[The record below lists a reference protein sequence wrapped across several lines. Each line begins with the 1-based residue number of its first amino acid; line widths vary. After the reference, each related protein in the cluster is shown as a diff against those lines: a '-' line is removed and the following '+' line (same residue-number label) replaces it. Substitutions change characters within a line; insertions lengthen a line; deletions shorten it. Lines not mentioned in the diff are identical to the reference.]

1 MFGDRI
7 PGSLNIH
14 SLSPTQ
20 SYHMKRTAV
29 SFVLLLGCMLSAYSQ
44 PSAYEQLRE
53 DPKKAYGTYY
63 PYLFTTETLTPAP
76 KGYKPVYISLYARH
90 GSRYAWNA
98 KVYQELDALLAE
110 ASQKNILTEEGKVFY
125 GRFLNIKEE
134 LMTGVSE
141 LTQVGWEQQQ
151 RNARV
156 MYDRFKELFRDGGNV
171 FAISSMSR
179 RCMLSMSAFCQ
190 ELVQCNPKIEIRE
203 QTSRF
208 TLDGVVPTDDENPY
222 KRDFPKVSPRYEK
235 NMDSFVPD
243 TTQTSKVLA
252 RMFTS
257 TASLDGDL
265 EEVAENLVDLYI
277 SLPSIGYEGMMDGIV
292 TDEDV
297 VAHWETAN
305 LGSYSWVFSG
315 QFQMIPIL
323 QDVIKKADAVLDGS
337 IDRKADLRF
346 GHDSCLGPLTV
357 LMGLNGADLDPEDP
371 YEVKNC
377 YQNWQTCKAGNIQLI
392 FYKNLKKGGD
402 VLVKCLLNGSEASL
416 PLETDI
422 FPYYRWSDVRDL
434 YLERCSRF

>member
-1 MFGDRI
+1 MRQLISFFLILCFGQAAFSQ
-7 PGSLNIH
+7 SL
-14 SLSPTQ
+14 
-20 SYHMKRTAV
+20 
-29 SFVLLLGCMLSAYSQ
+29 AYD
-44 PSAYEQLRE
+44 QLKE

-63 PYLFTTETLTPAP
+63 PYLFTMEELTPAP
-76 KGYKPVYISLYARH
+76 KGYEPVYISLYARH
-90 GSRYAWNA
+90 GSRYAWNG

-110 ASQKNILTEEGKVFY
+110 ASEKNILTEAGKIFY
-125 GRFLNIKEE
+125 KRFLGIKEE

-151 RNARV
+151 RNAKV
-156 MYDRFKELFRDGGNV
+156 MYNRFKDVFKDGGNV

-190 ELVQCNPKIEIRE
+190 ELVQCNPEIEIRE

-208 TLDGVVPTDDENPY
+208 TLDGVVPTDEENPLR
-222 KRDFPKVSPRYEK
+222 RDIPKVKPRYEK
-235 NMDSFVPD
+235 NKSSFVPD
-243 TTQTSKVLA
+243 TTQTSKVLS

-257 TASLDGDL
+257 TESLSGDL
-265 EEVAENLVDLYI
+265 EEIAENLVDLYI
-277 SLPSIGYEGMMDGIV
+277 SLPSIGYEGLMDGIV

-297 VAHWETAN
+297 VTHWETAN

-315 QFQMIPIL
+315 QYQMIPIL
-323 QDVIKKADAVLDGS
+323 QDIIKKADAVFDGS
-337 IDRKADLRF
+337 VDRKADLRF

-357 LMGLNGADLDPEDP
+357 LMGINGADLDPEDP

-392 FYKNLKKGGD
+392 FYKGRKKDGD
-402 VLVKCLLNGSEASL
+402 ILVKCLLNGSEASL
-416 PLETDI
+416 PIETDSY
-422 FPYYRWSDVRDL
+422 PYYKWSDLKSV